1 MSSKVLV
8 ADDERLVRE
17 PIAAAL
23 EHAGYQAVMAKN
35 GAETMAAIGA
45 HAPRLVLLDL
55 DMPGLNGLAV
65 LEKIRELQSDQRPRV
80 IVLTALHD
88 RKAVLS
94 ARALGVRHFMLK
106 SAFSLEELLRRIK
119 EVLSETESVAGGRS
133 VSGSSPS
140 TQQSALS
147 SVGDSVIESEDGGL
161 SQEDVAER
169 LRALKP
175 MMTRDELMKRV
186 TEGNDL
192 RALAPA
198 VKQVLSLTSSDAA
211 SLDAIAK
218 AIRQDQALSLKILKV
233 ANSPIYAQ
241 AERVDS
247 LPRAVARIGV
257 AQIRAVVL
265 SLNVIDQFSGV
276 NLPGRIRADW
286 FWEHSLACG
295 LIAARL
301 ARLTKASPE
310 QGDAMFTA
318 GLLHDVGR
326 MIFADRLG
334 SEYGH
339 VLETAHRLEL
349 PLEVV
354 ESKMLLINHA
364 DLTDRLLRSW
374 RFAPELINPIAM
386 HHLSVGNI
394 RRMAPQMVREVA
406 LLALANRLAHALLLG
421 SSGND
426 AAYSISEFIEVLE
439 LTATDLDAICREIPE
454 QTDDLKLTMMSYG
467 ASGEHALA
475 ELSKSIGN
483 DVKPLLVARREE
495 ISGIGILIKRLCPM
509 GADETPN
516 VLVLRVSQTADR
528 ALMLAKLKGV
538 DEQFGTIKIPLVI
551 VGNAPGCLFK
561 PDTFGERHVQQLL
574 LPLTLSRLTRAL
586 REAVPKGD
594 AQGLAA

>member
-265 SLNVIDQFSGV
+265 SLSVIDQFSGV

-310 QGDAMFTA
+310 QVDAMFTA

-439 LTATDLDAICREIPE
+439 LTAADLDAICREIPE

-467 ASGEHALA
+467 ASGDRVLA

-495 ISGIGILIKRLCPM
+495 ISGIGILLKRLCPM

-538 DEQFGTIKIPLVI
+538 DEQFGTLKIPLVV

-561 PDTFGERHVQQLL
+561 PDAFGERHVQQLL
-574 LPLTLSRLTRAL
+574 LPLNLSRLTRAL
-586 REAVPKGD
+586 QDAVPKDGVR
-594 AQGLAA
+594 GLAA